1 MNEEVP
7 RCVVEV
13 ESTVSGEYVRIT
25 LWREKTGLA
34 DIICKYLAIVLATEH
49 KYLFL

>member
-13 ESTVSGEYVRIT
+13 ESTISGEYVRIT
-25 LWREKTGLA
+25 LWSEKAGLV
-34 DIICKYLAIVLATEH
+34 CKCLAAEH